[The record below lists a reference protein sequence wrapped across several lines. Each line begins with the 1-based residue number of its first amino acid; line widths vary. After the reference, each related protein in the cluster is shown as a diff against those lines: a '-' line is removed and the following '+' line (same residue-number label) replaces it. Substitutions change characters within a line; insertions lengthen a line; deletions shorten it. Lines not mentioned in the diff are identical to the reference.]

1 MPTSLRLV
9 ALGLGIA
16 GVLAGVLGLVVILVV
31 KLGGAQPLFLGGMLG
46 LFGEQRVAVGLG
58 DLVIVGMDFAEGEE
72 AVAIAAIVDERRLQ
86 RRFDA
91 GHLGEIDITFEL
103 LVLRGFEIK
112 FLDPVSLG
120 DGDPGF
126 LRVARVD

>member
-1 MPTSLRLV
+1 
-9 ALGLGIA
+9 
-16 GVLAGVLGLVVILVV
+16 
-31 KLGGAQPLFLGGMLG
+31 MLG
-46 LFGEQRVAVGLG
+46 LLGQQRVAVGLG
-58 DLVIVGMDFAEGEE
+58 DLIIVRMDFAEGEE

-91 GHLGEIDITFEL
+91 GHLGKIDIPFEL
-103 LVLRGFEIK
+103 FVLFGLEIK

-120 DGDPGF
+120 DGNPGL